1 VKISVGLGT
10 GNKDSQMAQLMQ
22 MFQVQMGAM
31 PTGTVNPQNIYST
44 LYEIA
49 KTAGFATP
57 EKFVNDPAANPPPAP
72 QPPPEIMIAQM
83 KAQTDSQIAQVKS
96 QADAQLE
103 MAKLQQEG
111 QLQQMQMAF
120 DKWKVEFEAQ
130 TKLQIEAM
138 RIGETRELEREKLMA
153 SSDMENRR
161 ITSAESIKSAEL
173 QRGDEDMAERKAMEA
188 LMQQVNAL
196 KEGLTQIVQMQD
208 GKRVMGIERV
218 RDKSGRMIAGRVKR
232 ADGSVEEV
240 TIQ

>member
-138 RIGETRELEREKLMA
+138 KMGETRELEREKIGYQRDIELSKVA
-153 SSDMENRR
+153 SSEKMKYHELGIDDDYDEMSMSLED
-161 ITSAESIKSAEL
+161 IIGQVQALGSEL
-173 QRGDEDMAERKAMEA
+173 QQVIAAENARQVVGVEKVRGPD
-188 LMQQVNAL
+188 
-196 KEGLTQIVQMQD
+196 
-208 GKRVMGIERV
+208 
-218 RDKSGRMIAGRVKR
+218 GRMVAGRVRR
-232 ADGSVEEV
+232 ADGSVDDV
-240 TIQ
+240 VIQ